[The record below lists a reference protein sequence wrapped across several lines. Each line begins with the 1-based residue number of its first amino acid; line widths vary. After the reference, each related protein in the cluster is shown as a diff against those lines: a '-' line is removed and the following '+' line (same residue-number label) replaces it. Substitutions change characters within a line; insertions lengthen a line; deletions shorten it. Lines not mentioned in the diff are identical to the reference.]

1 MSALGQD
8 IQWWSTDVR
17 FTLESRHGCAY
28 RNVRF
33 VPIADITHRSER
45 SLLSDHL
52 VRAGEQ
58 CRCKGKVLGTSLF
71 GANESAQDILIL
83 AEGLIMVSFRFG
95 ELTRQHIGSDHRER

>member
-28 RNVRF
+28 RDVRF

-45 SLLSDHL
+45 SLLFDHL
-52 VRAGEQ
+52 IGDGKHPRGDGNAKSLGGLEVDQKLKCRRLLDRQVAGA
-58 CRCKGKVLGTSLF
+58 CAFKNPV
-71 GANESAQDILIL
+71 
-83 AEGLIMVSFRFG
+83 
-95 ELTRQHIGSDHRER
+95 HI